1 MNTNKQMRNLV
12 YFLSLFLLSISA
24 LAQKKAPENWHN
36 LDPTTDKIWGVSTEK
51 AYKEILPGKGSRPVI
66 VAVIDG
72 GTDFKHEDLILNIW
86 RNQNEV
92 EDSKFDEDRN
102 GYTDDIYGW
111 NFIGGPE
118 ENVDYDT
125 YEFTRTYKK
134 YKAIFEGD
142 GSNNQVKSP
151 ELKKLYDEAELQYLN
166 KSKNIKRS
174 KIGYDTLLV
183 TMEIIR
189 KRAGSLDPSAEALKP
204 LKANG
209 RLEKISLMLL
219 KQIAKTGGRNNSPI
233 QKQLNEGSDY
243 FKKMVDYHLNL
254 DFEPRAKVG
263 DDYENVKE
271 SRYGNNKISGPKAEH
286 GTHVSGIIAAN
297 RNNGLGVKGICENA
311 KIMTLRAVPDGDER
325 DKDIANSIR
334 YAVDNGAKV
343 INMSF
348 GKSLSPD
355 KKAVDD
361 AVKYALSKDV
371 LLIHAAGNDSKNLE
385 TEKNYPSAKFEGL
398 DFTAPNWIEVGASSW
413 EGGKKLTAEFSNY
426 GKNSV
431 DVFAPGVDINSTMP
445 ENKYEAMSGTSMA
458 APVVAGV
465 AALVRSYYPMLTAV
479 QVKKIL
485 EKSAIPYTKK
495 VKIPGSKKKT
505 KLKELCR
512 TGAIVNAY
520 EALKLAELVASGKVT
535 L

>member
-24 LAQKKAPENWHN
+24 IAQKKAPENWQN

-51 AYKEILPGKGSRPVI
+51 AYKELLQGKGSRPVV

-102 GYTDDIYGW
+102 GYTDDMYGW

-118 ENVDYDT
+118 QNIEFDT

-134 YKAIFEGD
+134 YKAIFED
-142 GSNNQVKSP
+142 EGSANDKKTP
-151 ELKKLYDEAELQYLN
+151 ELKKLYDAAELQYLN
-166 KSKNIKRS
+166 KSKNAKGS
-174 KIGYDTLLV
+174 KAGFDTLMV
-183 TMEIIR
+183 TMEILR
-189 KRAGSLDPSAEALKP
+189 KKAGSLDPTTEALKP
-204 LKANG
+204 VKANG

-219 KQIAKTGGRNNSPI
+219 NRIAKSGGRNNSPI
-233 QKQLNEGSDY
+233 QKQLDDASSY
-243 FKKMVDYHLNL
+243 FKNMVEYHLNL
-254 DFEPRAKVG
+254 DFEPRQIVG
-263 DDYENVKE
+263 DNYEDVSEK
-271 SRYGNNKISGPKAEH
+271 SYGNNRISGPKAEH

-297 RNNGLGVKGICENA
+297 RKNELGIKGICENA

-334 YAVDNGAKV
+334 YAVDNGAKI

-348 GKSLSPD
+348 GKSISPD
-355 KKAVDD
+355 KKAIDE

-385 TEKNYPSAKFEGL
+385 TERNFPSAKFAEL
-398 DFTAPNWIEVGASSW
+398 DYTAPNWIEVGASSW
-413 EGGKKLTAEFSNY
+413 ETGKKLTAEFSNY
-426 GKNSV
+426 GKNTV
-431 DVFAPGVDINSTMP
+431 DLFAPGVDIKSTMP
-445 ENKYEAMSGTSMA
+445 DNKYEAMSGTSMA

-485 EKSAIPYTKK
+485 EKSAVPYTKK
-495 VKIPGSKKKT
+495 VRIPGSKKKT
-505 KLKELCR
+505 KLNELCK

-520 EALKLAELVASGKVT
+520 EALKLADLVANGKVS